1 MAAGENYPLFS
12 SISNCPMIVYLRA
25 VRIRTLVRN
34 ACRSHPRVKT
44 VSHVYPRETRRQ
56 NIGSFT
62 FLWTTN
68 IFGKKQKNYRNS
80 HIMYEHMCF
89 RRPNGHFSVHIK
101 LSMSNGHFS
110 VHVKLSMPSG
120 NLQAFVVLMHW
131 LVTPAEP
138 QMFSSVQS
146 LDRVVRRGDM
156 RDGWTKILFESFLQE
171 VLLWCYPASI
181 SSANHSVSQTPRFWR
196 GCRSV

>member
-62 FLWTTN
+62 FLWPTN
-68 IFGKKQKNYRNS
+68 IFWKKKDLQEFAYHVRA
-80 HIMYEHMCF
+80 YVLLEAE
-89 RRPNGHFSVHIK
+89 RPFFGSCKTFY
-101 LSMSNGHFS
+101 
-110 VHVKLSMPSG
+110 VKRPFFGSCKTFYAIWKFASFCRFNALTGNPSWTSDV
-120 NLQAFVVLMHW
+120 Q
-131 LVTPAEP
+131 
-138 QMFSSVQS
+138 FSSVPWPICSSGGHQGRFNKDP
-146 LDRVVRRGDM
+146 LRVFSAGGPCLMLSSQHFFCQPQRIPNS
-156 RDGWTKILFESFLQE
+156 K
-171 VLLWCYPASI
+171 VLERLS
-181 SSANHSVSQTPRFWR
+181 
-196 GCRSV
+196 